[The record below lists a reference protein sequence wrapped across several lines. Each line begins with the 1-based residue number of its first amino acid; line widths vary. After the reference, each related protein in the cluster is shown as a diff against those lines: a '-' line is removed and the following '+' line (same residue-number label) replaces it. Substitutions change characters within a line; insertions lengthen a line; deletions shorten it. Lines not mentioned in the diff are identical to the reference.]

1 MILEPCY
8 LVVAVAVGQQPAVV
22 AVGVVGSEAH
32 VVEEVLFELE
42 CRRRRLEQCHWA
54 FVSYWDPHCRQIMS
68 CNQKFTLKL
77 GVRNSSY

>member
-1 MILEPCY
+1 MLA
-8 LVVAVAVGQQPAVV
+8 VVAAAVAVVDQQSAVV

-42 CRRRRLEQCHWA
+42 CRRKRLEQCHWA

-68 CNQKFTLKL
+68 CNKNIYVKARSPTH
-77 GVRNSSY
+77 